1 MGLFQPLGLN
11 KSLLG
16 TETSLVVASVLNGE
30 PENNC
35 RSVLYSK
42 GNFLRDGEKP
52 LPDTKAQFPQLCKAN
67 DRIIVESQKGHFVP
81 PAHFAEEQAEAQRR
95 RVLA

>member
-1 MGLFQPLGLN
+1 MGLFQPLSLN

-16 TETSLVVASVLNGE
+16 TETSLVVASMLNGE

-35 RSVLYSK
+35 HSVLYSK

-52 LPDTKAQFPQLCKAN
+52 LPDTKPQFPQLYKAN
-67 DRIIVESQKGHFVP
+67 DRIIVESQKGHFISSV
-81 PAHFAEEQAEAQRR
+81 HFAEEQEEAQRGIG
-95 RVLA
+95 LA